1 MDDGFD
7 KMGKAVGDKMDDG
20 FDKMGKAVGCLD
32 SKFEAE
38 AARSQQRWNQQKAW
52 RRQDLLREAA
62 ALEEDDEAQ
71 ESNRAN
77 VRVAVEAAADRVIAN
92 NGSAAAANA
101 EVNELKAQLEK
112 TKSENAAL
120 KRKGREGIAS
130 AAHVERLAP
139 TSGNRNTRP
148 RGS

>member
-1 MDDGFD
+1 MKRQAD
-7 KMGKAVGDKMDDG
+7 
-20 FDKMGKAVGCLD
+20 
-32 SKFEAE
+32 
-38 AARSQQRWNQQKAW
+38 RSVS
-52 RRQDLLREAA
+52 LLREAA
-62 ALEEDDEAQ
+62 ALEEDEEAQ

-120 KRKGREGIAS
+120 KRKGRESHTSS
-130 AAHVERLAP
+130 AWRRLRA
-139 TSGNRNTRP
+139 TATLGTADFKR
-148 RGS
+148 